1 MSGRLRCTG
10 RFERQARERGFRLI
24 AGVDEVGRGCLLGP
38 VCAAAVILSPDRP
51 IRGLADSKTLP
62 AERREALAKRIQ
74 ERAVAWAVGWGTVTE
89 IDQINILQ
97 ASRLAMKRAIESLP
111 VCPDYL
117 LVDAVTVDLPMEQTG
132 IIKGDA
138 QCQSIA
144 AASIVAKVVRD
155 AHLRRLGEQYPE
167 YGLDRN
173 KGYGTPD
180 HLKALS
186 EHGPT
191 AEHRR
196 SFMPVQQFVLEFE
209 V

>member
-1 MSGRLRCTG
+1 M
-10 RFERQARERGFRLI
+10 
-24 AGVDEVGRGCLLGP
+24 GP

-62 AERREALAKRIQ
+62 AERRETLAKRIQ